1 MKTKFFYF
9 LLALSFVLAACE
21 PQELVHSDAQIN
33 QIITILHDGM
43 GQPASVCLEQ
53 LEEIGF
59 TLPLVKSEQTN
70 DYVLQNSKMWLS
82 VSEQNDSV
90 IVARYELFTT
100 NTYSEGIADYIKMD
114 NIVYGL
120 NWEKWCG
127 GVDGDAFDLSKHD
140 AVNKE
145 IEEYAATCKKHILG
159 IDAYYEK
166 KIGNMY
172 FHAETLYWGVAVG
185 GMNPQTGEAIGDK
198 VKSQIRMCLTLDRI
212 AYSNLDDPTKE
223 N

>member
-90 IVARYELFTT
+90 IVAKYELFTT

-159 IDAYYEK
+159 IDAFYEK
-166 KIGNMY
+166 KMGNMY

>member
-1 MKTKFFYF
+1 MKKIIYS
-9 LLALSFVLAACE
+9 LLLGVLALTTSCE

-53 LEEIGF
+53 LEEIGI

-120 NWEKWCG
+120 NWEKWRG
-127 GVDGDAFDLSKHD
+127 GVDSDVFDLSKHD

-166 KIGNMY
+166 KMGNMY
-172 FHAETLYWGVAVG
+172 FHADMLYWGVAVG
-185 GMNPQTGEAIGDK
+185 GMNPETGEAIGDK
-198 VKSQIRMCLTLDRI
+198 VKSQIRMSLSLDRI
-212 AYSNLDDPTKE
+212 ADSNLDDPTKE

>member
-1 MKTKFFYF
+1 MKKIIYS
-9 LLALSFVLAACE
+9 LLLGVLALTTSCE

-53 LEEIGF
+53 LEEIGI

-120 NWEKWCG
+120 NWEKWRG
-127 GVDGDAFDLSKHD
+127 GVDSDVFDLSKHD

-166 KIGNMY
+166 KMGNMY
-172 FHAETLYWGVAVG
+172 FHADMLYWGVAVG
-185 GMNPQTGEAIGDK
+185 GMNPETGEAIGDK
-198 VKSQIRMCLTLDRI
+198 VKSQIRMSLSLDRI
-212 AYSNLDDPTKE
+212 ADSNLDDPAKE

>member
-1 MKTKFFYF
+1 MKKII
-9 LLALSFVLAACE
+9 LALLLGVLALTTSCE

-90 IVARYELFTT
+90 IVARYELFAT

-166 KIGNMY
+166 KMGNMY
-172 FHAETLYWGVAVG
+172 FHADMLYWGVAVG
-185 GMNPQTGEAIGDK
+185 GMNPETGEAIGDK
-198 VKSQIRMCLTLDRI
+198 VKSQIRMSLSLDRI
-212 AYSNLDDPTKE
+212 ADSNLDDPTKE

>member
-159 IDAYYEK
+159 IDAFYEK
-166 KIGNMY
+166 KMGNMY

-198 VKSQIRMCLTLDRI
+198 VKSEIRMCLRLDRI

>member
-1 MKTKFFYF
+1 MKKII
-9 LLALSFVLAACE
+9 LALLLGVLALTTSCE
-21 PQELVHSDAQIN
+21 PQELVHSDAEISK
-33 QIITILHDGM
+33 IITILHDGM

-53 LEEIGF
+53 LEEIGI

-145 IEEYAATCKKHILG
+145 IEEYAATYNQHQLSLSSF
-159 IDAYYEK
+159 YEK
-166 KIGNMY
+166 RMGNLYM
-172 FHAETLYWGVAVG
+172 HAETRYWGVAVG
-185 GMNPQTGEAIGDK
+185 GMNLETGEAIGSK
-198 VKSQIRMCLTLDRI
+198 VKSEIRLFLRLDKNAQIKD
-212 AYSNLDDPTKE
+212 
-223 N
+223 

>member
-1 MKTKFFYF
+1 MKKII
-9 LLALSFVLAACE
+9 LALLLGVLALTTSCE

-120 NWEKWCG
+120 NWEKWRG
-127 GVDGDAFDLSKHD
+127 GVDSDVFDLSKHD

-159 IDAYYEK
+159 IDAFYEK

-172 FHAETLYWGVAVG
+172 FHADMLYWGVAVG
-185 GMNPQTGEAIGDK
+185 GMNPETGEAIGDK
-198 VKSQIRMCLTLDRI
+198 VKSQIRMSLSLDRI
-212 AYSNLDDPTKE
+212 ADSNLDDPTKE

>member
-1 MKTKFFYF
+1 MKKIIYS
-9 LLALSFVLAACE
+9 LLLGVLALTTSCE

-159 IDAYYEK
+159 IDAFYEK
-166 KIGNMY
+166 KMGNMY

-198 VKSQIRMCLTLDRI
+198 VKSEIRMCLTLDRI

>member
-1 MKTKFFYF
+1 MKKII
-9 LLALSFVLAACE
+9 LALLLGVLALTTSCE

-159 IDAYYEK
+159 IDAFYEK
-166 KIGNMY
+166 KMGNMY
-172 FHAETLYWGVAVG
+172 FHAEMLYWGVAVG

-198 VKSQIRMCLTLDRI
+198 VKSEIRMCLTLDRI
-212 AYSNLDDPTKE
+212 ADSNLDDPTKE

>member
-159 IDAYYEK
+159 IDAFYEK
-166 KIGNMY
+166 KMGNMY

>member
-145 IEEYAATCKKHILG
+145 IEEYAATYNQHQLSLSSF
-159 IDAYYEK
+159 YEK
-166 KIGNMY
+166 RMGNLYM
-172 FHAETLYWGVAVG
+172 HAETCYWGVAVG

>member
-1 MKTKFFYF
+1 MKKII
-9 LLALSFVLAACE
+9 LALLLGVLALTTSCE

-90 IVARYELFTT
+90 IVARYELFAT

-159 IDAYYEK
+159 IDAFYEK
-166 KIGNMY
+166 KMGNMY

>member
-1 MKTKFFYF
+1 MKKIIYS
-9 LLALSFVLAACE
+9 LLLGVLALTTSCE

-53 LEEIGF
+53 LEEIGI

-90 IVARYELFTT
+90 IYARYELYTT
-100 NTYSEGIADYIKMD
+100 NTYAEGINDFIDFD
-114 NIVYGL
+114 NVVY
-120 NWEKWCG
+120 NQKWEKWEG
-127 GVDGDAFDLSKHD
+127 GLDNDVTDLTQHET
-140 AVNKE
+140 ANKE
-145 IEEYAATCKKHILG
+145 IAEMATTYNKHQLSLSSF
-159 IDAYYEK
+159 YEK
-166 KIGNMY
+166 SMGNLYM
-172 FHAETLYWGVAVG
+172 HAETRYWGVAVG

-198 VKSQIRMCLTLDRI
+198 VKSQIRKSSSFDRI
-212 AYSNLDDPTKE
+212 AYSNFADPKKE

>member
-90 IVARYELFTT
+90 IVARYELFAT

-159 IDAYYEK
+159 IDAFYEK
-166 KIGNMY
+166 KMGNMY

>member
-1 MKTKFFYF
+1 MKKII
-9 LLALSFVLAACE
+9 LALLLGVLALTTSCE

-159 IDAYYEK
+159 IDAFYEK
-166 KIGNMY
+166 KMGNMY
-172 FHAETLYWGVAVG
+172 FHAEMLYWGVAVG
-185 GMNPQTGEAIGDK
+185 GMNPETGEAIGDK
-198 VKSQIRMCLTLDRI
+198 VKSQIRMCLSLDRI
-212 AYSNLDDPTKE
+212 ADSNLDDPAKE

>member
-21 PQELVHSDAQIN
+21 PQELVHSDAEISK
-33 QIITILHDGM
+33 IITILHDGM

-53 LEEIGF
+53 LEEIGI

-120 NWEKWCG
+120 NWEKWRG
-127 GVDGDAFDLSKHD
+127 GVDSDVFDLSKHD

-166 KIGNMY
+166 KMGNMY
-172 FHAETLYWGVAVG
+172 FHADMLYWGVAVG
-185 GMNPQTGEAIGDK
+185 GMNPETGEAIGDK
-198 VKSQIRMCLTLDRI
+198 VKSQIRMCLSLDRI
-212 AYSNLDDPTKE
+212 ADSNLDDPAKE

>member
-159 IDAYYEK
+159 IDAFYEK
-166 KIGNMY
+166 KMGNMY
-172 FHAETLYWGVAVG
+172 FHAEMLYWGVAVG

-198 VKSQIRMCLTLDRI
+198 VKSQIRMCLSLDRI

>member
-1 MKTKFFYF
+1 MKKII
-9 LLALSFVLAACE
+9 LALLLGVLALTTSCE

-53 LEEIGF
+53 LEEIGI

-90 IVARYELFTT
+90 IVARYELFAT

-145 IEEYAATCKKHILG
+145 IEEYAATCKEHILG
-159 IDAYYEK
+159 IDAFYEK
-166 KIGNMY
+166 KMGNMY
-172 FHAETLYWGVAVG
+172 FHAEMLYWGVAVG

-198 VKSQIRMCLTLDRI
+198 VKSQIRMSLSLDRI
-212 AYSNLDDPTKE
+212 ADSNLDDPTKE

>member
-1 MKTKFFYF
+1 MKKIIYS
-9 LLALSFVLAACE
+9 LLLGVLALTTSCE

-120 NWEKWCG
+120 NWEKWRG
-127 GVDGDAFDLSKHD
+127 GVDSDVFDLSKHD

-159 IDAYYEK
+159 IDAFYEK
-166 KIGNMY
+166 KMGNMY

-198 VKSQIRMCLTLDRI
+198 VKSEIRMCLTLDRI

>member
-1 MKTKFFYF
+1 MKKII
-9 LLALSFVLAACE
+9 LALLLGVLALTTSCE

-53 LEEIGF
+53 LEEIGI

-145 IEEYAATCKKHILG
+145 IEEYAATCKEHILG
-159 IDAYYEK
+159 IDAFYEK
-166 KIGNMY
+166 KMGNMY
-172 FHAETLYWGVAVG
+172 FHAEMLYWGVAVG
-185 GMNPQTGEAIGDK
+185 GMNPETGEAIGDK
-198 VKSQIRMCLTLDRI
+198 VKSQIRMSLSLDRI
-212 AYSNLDDPTKE
+212 ADSNLDDPTKE

>member
-1 MKTKFFYF
+1 MKKII
-9 LLALSFVLAACE
+9 LALLLGVLALTTSCE

-53 LEEIGF
+53 LEEIGI

-120 NWEKWCG
+120 NWEKWRG
-127 GVDGDAFDLSKHD
+127 GVDSDVFDLSKHD

-166 KIGNMY
+166 KMGNMY
-172 FHAETLYWGVAVG
+172 FHADMLYWGVAVG
-185 GMNPQTGEAIGDK
+185 GMNPETGEAIGDK
-198 VKSQIRMCLTLDRI
+198 VKSQIRMSLSLDRI
-212 AYSNLDDPTKE
+212 ADSNLDDPAKE

>member
-1 MKTKFFYF
+1 MKKIIYS
-9 LLALSFVLAACE
+9 LLLGVLALTTSCE

-53 LEEIGF
+53 LEEIGI

-120 NWEKWCG
+120 NWEKWRG
-127 GVDGDAFDLSKHD
+127 GVDSDVFDLSKHD

-166 KIGNMY
+166 KMGNMY
-172 FHAETLYWGVAVG
+172 FHADMLYWGVAVG
-185 GMNPQTGEAIGDK
+185 GMNPETGEAIGDK
-198 VKSQIRMCLTLDRI
+198 VKSQIRMSLSLNRI
-212 AYSNLDDPTKE
+212 ADSNLDDPTKE

>member
-1 MKTKFFYF
+1 
-9 LLALSFVLAACE
+9 
-21 PQELVHSDAQIN
+21 
-33 QIITILHDGM
+33 
-43 GQPASVCLEQ
+43 
-53 LEEIGF
+53 
-59 TLPLVKSEQTN
+59 
-70 DYVLQNSKMWLS
+70 MWLS

-90 IVARYELFTT
+90 IVARYELFAT

-159 IDAYYEK
+159 IDAFYEK
-166 KIGNMY
+166 KMGNMY
-172 FHAETLYWGVAVG
+172 FHAEMLYWGVAVG

-198 VKSQIRMCLTLDRI
+198 VKSEIRMCLTLDRI